1 MMQNSAVMASRR
13 SASAAFDIQ
22 VINKSL
28 IKISFRL
35 AFIRDTNGLLLIV
48 SQDRCVRQVAF
59 SNEEVG
65 DDVQSFLAVQDP
77 AAVASRVISTE
88 PVHELDDEQ
97 FFPLV
102 EQNLKA
108 LSERCV
114 ISSEALDDHM
124 AMLVLYR
131 EYMNS
136 EGMISYLHAENLS
149 DVVEDSRV
157 LMVKPEEAHFWK
169 TIWKSIVNKA
179 VAMNGQPNK
188 ERA

>member
-1 MMQNSAVMASRR
+1 MQNSAVMASRR
-13 SASAAFDIQ
+13 SASAAFDIH

-28 IKISFRL
+28 INIAFRL
-35 AFIRDTNGLLLIV
+35 AFVRDTNGLLLIV

-77 AAVASRVISTE
+77 AVVAGKVLSTDS
-88 PVHELDDEQ
+88 VHELDDEQ
-97 FFPLV
+97 FFVLV
-102 EQNLKA
+102 EQHLVELN
-108 LSERCV
+108 ERCV
-114 ISSEALDDHM
+114 ISSEALQEHM
-124 AMLVLYR
+124 AMLEVFR

-136 EGMISYLHAENLS
+136 EGLISYLHMENLS
-149 DVVEDSRV
+149 DVVEDSQV
-157 LMVKPEEAHFWK
+157 LMVKPEEVHFWK

-179 VAMNGQPNK
+179 VAMNGQSKK